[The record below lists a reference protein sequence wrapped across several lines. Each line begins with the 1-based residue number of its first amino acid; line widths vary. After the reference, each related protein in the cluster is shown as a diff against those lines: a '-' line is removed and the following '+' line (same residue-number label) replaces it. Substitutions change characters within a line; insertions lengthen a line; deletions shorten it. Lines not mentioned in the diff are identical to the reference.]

1 MICNLRFVFLHKY
14 HSVCNAVYYNGSFL
28 IQKTVCGFYF
38 YDITI
43 YFGIPNEGKTGS
55 GNAGIANFT
64 FSSALRSTFEVM
76 FSSKLS
82 YQGFGTHEPH

>member
-55 GNAGIANFT
+55 GNAGIANFYFLFGT
-64 FSSALRSTFEVM
+64 TVYFEVM

-82 YQGFGTHEPH
+82 YPGFWNA

>member
-1 MICNLRFVFLHKY
+1 MITYLMICNLRFVFLHKY

-38 YDITI
+38 YNITI

-55 GNAGIANFT
+55 GNAGIANFY
-64 FSSALRSTFEVM
+64 FL
-76 FSSKLS
+76 
-82 YQGFGTHEPH
+82 FGTTVYL

>member
-1 MICNLRFVFLHKY
+1 MITYLMICNLRFVFLHKY

-38 YDITI
+38 YNITI

-55 GNAGIANFT
+55 GNAGIANFLL
-64 FSSALRSTFEVM
+64 SLRHYGLLL
-76 FSSKLS
+76 K
-82 YQGFGTHEPH
+82 

>member
-28 IQKTVCGFYF
+28 IQKAVCGFYF

-43 YFGIPNEGKTGS
+43 YFGIPDEGKTGS
-55 GNAGIANFT
+55 GNTGIANFY
-64 FSSALRSTFEVM
+64 FL
-76 FSSKLS
+76 
-82 YQGFGTHEPH
+82 FGTTVYF